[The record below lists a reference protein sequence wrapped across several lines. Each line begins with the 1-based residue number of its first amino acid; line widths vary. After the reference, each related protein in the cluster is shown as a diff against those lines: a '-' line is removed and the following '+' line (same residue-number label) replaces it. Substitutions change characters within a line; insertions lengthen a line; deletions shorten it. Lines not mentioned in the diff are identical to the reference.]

1 MLLSTIQPPF
11 AGRTYAISE
20 KCNVSPANKMHA
32 ALPRVARKNV
42 TRRTNHYQYFPSKQL
57 CRQDNSALPCLVRSS
72 PNVISDL

>member
-42 TRRTNHYQYFPSKQL
+42 TRRTNHYQYFRPSK
-57 CRQDNSALPCLVRSS
+57 SAAKIILPCLALLD
-72 PNVISDL
+72 PPLM